1 MTHLNIHILNR
12 LRLFIP
18 VLAGIFAISATDS
31 DSFMGAP
38 KSGWRDSVLCT
49 VGRDMAELDLQVVN
63 DARQW
68 QLMWNVTD
76 SSYNA
81 LSIKRLNSFDDGV
94 YSDKARVRLSE
105 MQTGN
110 ERVIAEEEVSYSGP
124 LLGLRLTVGDGLR
137 RVLASDGKPLF
148 RDVPVPAT
156 IAEDSRAILRTPTKA
171 NFRVL
176 RAEASHY
183 LDRRNTKFN
192 TISELDDY
200 LAASRDS
207 VEGYWEYLDRNVQ
220 AKAVSLGA
228 PYRLATVRNGDAI
241 DVLYL
246 GPVDSPAQ
254 AWQPLMVKGRL
265 IPTIF
270 INNYDLEWADNRR
283 LTLYNSE
290 TYATLEARCTILTLN
305 FPLFRS
311 SFRFRRI
318 FPNKH

>member
-18 VLAGIFAISATDS
+18 VLAGIFAISATAADPV
-31 DSFMGAP
+31 MGRS

-156 IAEDSRAILRTPTKA
+156 IAEGSRAILRTPTKA

-318 FPNKH
+318 FPNNH